1 MTQTLLEVKGL
12 KTEFKREGSSVLAV
26 AGVDFHINKGE
37 VLGLVGESGCGKSVT
52 SLSIMRLL
60 KDTPGRIS
68 GGSVSFEGKDLVQLS
83 EKEMRRY
90 RGNEL
95 AMIFQEPMTS
105 LNPVLR
111 IGKQL
116 EESIMLHLGYSR
128 KKARNHAIESLK
140 LVGIPRADEVVDDYP
155 HQLSG
160 GMRQR
165 VMIAMAMSC
174 NPKLLI
180 ADEPTTA
187 LDVTIQAQIL
197 DLMNRLKREQE
208 MGMLLITHDL
218 GVVAEMCDR
227 VVVMY
232 AGRVVEEATVD
243 ELFENPQHPYTKGLI
258 NSVPK
263 LRQKVHRLESIPGN
277 VPDLMN
283 MPKGCKFAPRCPFV
297 MERCLSQEP
306 ELLPVVHEA
315 HRQSRCWLTQEGR
328 PEGGETV

>member
-1 MTQTLLEVKGL
+1 MTQHLLEVQGL
-12 KTEFKREGSSVLAV
+12 KTEFKRGSGSITAV
-26 AGVDFHINKGE
+26 AGVDFHIKKGE

-60 KDTPGRIS
+60 KDTPGKIA
-68 GGSVSFEGKDLVQLS
+68 GGAVRFEGTDLTSIS
-83 EKEMRRY
+83 EKDMRRI
-90 RGNEL
+90 RGNEM

-111 IGKQL
+111 IGLQL
-116 EESIMLHLGYSR
+116 AEPIMLHLGYSR
-128 KKARNHAIESLK
+128 KKAREHAIHMLK
-140 LVGIPRADEVVDDYP
+140 LVGIPRAEELVDDYP

-197 DLMNRLKREQE
+197 DLMKRLKEEQD

-218 GVVAEMCDR
+218 GVVAELCDR

-232 AGRVVEEATVD
+232 AGRVVEEASVH
-243 ELFENPQHPYTKGLI
+243 ELFANPQHPYTKGLI
-258 NSVPK
+258 QSVPK
-263 LRQKVHRLESIPGN
+263 LRQNVRRLDSIKGN
-277 VPDLMN
+277 VPDLSQ
-283 MPKGCKFAPRCPFV
+283 MPQGCKFAPRCSFV
-297 MERCLSQEP
+297 MESCLTKEPDLLPIEGLSDRKSRCL
-306 ELLPVVHEA
+306 
-315 HRQSRCWLTQEGR
+315 LTQQENTEGVGR
-328 PEGGETV
+328 A

>member
-1 MTQTLLEVKGL
+1 VTSRLLEVQGL
-12 KTEFKREGSSVLAV
+12 KTEFRREGGSVMAV
-26 AGVDFHINKGE
+26 SGVDFHINKGE

-52 SLSIMRLL
+52 SLSIMRLF
-60 KDTPGRIS
+60 KDTPGRIA
-68 GGSVSFEGKDLVQLS
+68 GGSVLFEGTDLTKLS
-83 EKEMRRY
+83 ENEMRRY

-111 IGKQL
+111 IGRQL
-116 EESIMLHLGYSR
+116 EEPIMLHMGYGR
-128 KKARNHAIESLK
+128 KKAREHAIHTLR
-140 LVGIPRADEVVDDYP
+140 LVGIPRAEEVVDDYP

-174 NPKLLI
+174 SPKLLI

-197 DLMNRLKREQE
+197 DLMKRLKEEQD

-232 AGRVVEEATVD
+232 AGRVVEEASVQD
-243 ELFENPQHPYTKGLI
+243 LFERPQHPYTKGLI
-258 NSVPK
+258 QSVPK
-263 LRQKVHRLESIPGN
+263 LRQKVRRLESIRGN
-277 VPDLMN
+277 VPDLSA
-283 MPKGCKFAPRCPFV
+283 MPQGCKFAPRCPYV
-297 MERCLSQEP
+297 MERCLTQEP
-306 ELLPVVHEA
+306 ELLQVEA
-315 HRQSRCWLTQEGR
+315 AERKSRCWLTQ
-328 PEGGETV
+328 PEGGESA